1 MKSDLTCPVEITK
14 VTVLREQEDAKE
26 NEQIVCLIE
35 FFNLSQK
42 EIDSL
47 QMNIIC
53 FDADGTRLG
62 GRLVRAGA
70 PAKAREHFSGTFMP
84 EHVDGAVRVNASV
97 EKVWYKDGMLWRRED
112 RNVREYTPNALPE
125 GRELDRLRAV
135 AGADAAGYA
144 REDDIVWMCVCGRA
158 NPTSDDTCVR
168 CERKREQ
175 VMKDYSF
182 AAIDATAGQ
191 KERALEKQTQDT
203 LRRSSEVT
211 VKEQTEIRKKSRRRR
226 RLLKTVIMLLAL
238 TAIALAAA
246 RWGAPLGVCWWAEQE
261 MGKGRLSD
269 AKKAYEF
276 VEQYWPGMT
285 DAAARAEAAEAGIIE
300 GLIAAG
306 SDMALQEAASRAE
319 KLDTKNA
326 AALYEQAVIARAQL
340 AIENEDT
347 DQAEMLLASIPESE
361 TAADMLRKLI
371 YDIAEAAVE
380 RVDYKTAIERFAS
393 LGNYSDAQAR
403 KEESIYD
410 YGRQLMREERFAEAS
425 EQFMLVSGRSDAI
438 SLIRQCRYILALDAQ
453 ENGDYID
460 AAKKFE
466 SLGVYEE
473 AETRAKVC
481 RYTAGMNAL
490 EAGSLEVAAE
500 QLKAAEDYEDAKERF
515 ADAAFTLGAAAL
527 ESGDYVTAI
536 AWLEQLPREGEALA
550 SLNRAAYAYA
560 EQLEKSGSREAA
572 ALEFA
577 SLGSYEDAPER
588 AKAIEY
594 SLALEEMEA
603 SPATALPR
611 FEGLGSYRDAKKHAQ
626 ECRYV
631 IAEACYDE
639 GDYEEALERFEA
651 LGDYQDAENQA
662 RRSRYALAG
671 EKMEAQLYD
680 EAAALYA
687 ACGAYL
693 NAEELAMRAQYE
705 KAALLSEEGQH
716 EAAAAA
722 FAALG
727 SYEDAKLRVT
737 ESEDAWLQDAYN
749 SARMD
754 TELGDYAGV
763 IRTLAGLWQS
773 NLPERYASIQDM
785 YIDACLERAKVL
797 AETDRPLDALPLLES
812 IEDVS
817 KTARDRLDAYVYRI
831 IGRWK
836 DSRGV
841 EYIFRRDGT
850 CSIAGEEAYFG
861 GSGYEITMGD
871 APYPTEN
878 AFNVVSLKNK
888 TLTLKN
894 DETKKNIRLNYV
906 GEATPRQ
913 AEAEED
919 PEKETAEEEAA
930 ADGTETPEI
939 SRADKPENEKTEE

>member
-26 NEQIVCLIE
+26 SEQIICLIE

-62 GRLVRAGA
+62 GRLVRASA
-70 PAKAREHFSGTFMP
+70 PAQPREHFSGTFMP
-84 EHVDGAVRVNASV
+84 EHVDGAVRVNAAV

-112 RNVREYTPNALPE
+112 RNVREYTPNALTE

-168 CERKREQ
+168 CQRKREQ
-175 VMKDYSF
+175 VMADYSY

-191 KERALEKQTQDT
+191 KERELEKQTQET
-203 LRRSSEVT
+203 LRRSSETT
-211 VKEQTEIRKKSRRRR
+211 VKEQTAIRKRRRRRR
-226 RLLKTVIMLLAL
+226 RLLKTVIALLVL
-238 TAIALAAA
+238 TVIALAAA
-246 RWGAPLGVCWWAEQE
+246 RWGVPLGVCWWAEQE

-285 DAAARAEAAEAGIIE
+285 DAAARAEDAETEIIE

-306 SDMALQEAASRAE
+306 SDTALEEAASRAE
-319 KLDTKNA
+319 KLNTKNA
-326 AALYEQAVIARAQL
+326 ASLYEQAMIARAQL

-347 DQAEMLLASIPESE
+347 ERAETLLASMPESE

-380 RVDYKTAIERFAS
+380 RVDYRTAIERFES
-393 LGNYSDAQAR
+393 LGDYSDAKAR

-425 EQFMLVSGRSDAI
+425 EQFMLVSGRNDAI

-490 EAGSLEVAAE
+490 ESGSLEVAAE
-500 QLKAAEDYEDAKERF
+500 QLKAAEDYEDAQARF
-515 ADAAFTLGAAAL
+515 ADAAFTLGCAAL
-527 ESGDYVTAI
+527 EGGDYVTAI
-536 AWLEQLPREGEALA
+536 AWLEQLPREGETLA

-560 EQLEKSGSREAA
+560 EQLEESGSREAA

-577 SLGSYEDAPER
+577 ALGSYEDAPAR
-588 AKAIEY
+588 ARVIEY

-603 SPATALPR
+603 SPETALPR
-611 FEGLGSYRDAKKHAQ
+611 FEGLGNYQDAEKYAK

-631 IAEACYDE
+631 IAETAYDE

-651 LGDYQDAENQA
+651 LGSYEDAMDQA

-671 EKMEAQLYD
+671 EMMDAQQYD

-693 NAEELAMRAQYE
+693 DAEELAMRAQYE
-705 KAALLSEEGQH
+705 KAAALSEEGRH

-722 FAALG
+722 FAVLG
-727 SYEDAKLRVT
+727 SYEDAKLRVR
-737 ESEDAWLQDAYN
+737 ESEDAWLLSAYN

-763 IRTLAGLWQS
+763 IRTLAELW
-773 NLPERYASIQDM
+773 NKELPERYASMEDM

-797 AETDRPLDALPLLES
+797 TETGRPLDALPLLES

-817 KTARDRLDAYVYRI
+817 KTARERLDAYVYRI

-841 EYIFRRDGT
+841 EYIFRRDGS
-850 CSIAGEEAYFG
+850 CSIAGEEMYFG
-861 GSGYEITMGD
+861 GSGYEIAVGD
-871 APYPTEN
+871 EPYPTEDV
-878 AFNVVSLKNK
+878 FNVVSLKNK

-894 DETKKNIRLNYV
+894 YETKKNIRLNYV
-906 GEATPRQ
+906 GEATEKPAETES
-913 AEAEED
+913 AEAAPQSEAA
-919 PEKETAEEEAA
+919 TAEDAEAVA
-930 ADGTETPEI
+930 V
-939 SRADKPENEKTEE
+939 DKQGNEKTEE